1 MQVDRFEAVEPELAE
16 RWFSISARLE
26 LTPASVLVSCAL
38 VSCALVSCALV
49 SCALGS
55 SGLRTGEHRV
65 ECCDSVH
72 DLACCG
78 CVVGP

>member
-38 VSCALVSCALV
+38 VSCAL
-49 SCALGS
+49 GS